1 MPFVS
6 SVTDSPRTSGCSD
19 SLRSS
24 LLLALLCGFVYLI
37 GLGAT
42 HFWDDDE
49 TYFAEVARE
58 MHLTGDWIVPRF
70 NRELFSHKPPMMF
83 WLMGAGFRLLGISEF
98 AARLP
103 AALFGFASVLLV
115 NQLGRRLHSRRA
127 GFWSAVILAT
137 SLNFVVIARAAACD
151 AELVFFCTLAVFL
164 YVRAVQP
171 AEGSK
176 AIEWGEPSFCDWCA
190 IYTAMGLAVL
200 TKGPIGLLLPGC
212 VLGLFR
218 LLTPT
223 STLMETSPIPTADTV
238 LSWKGRWLTV
248 IGWLASRLSPPRL
261 AREVWR
267 MSPGL
272 ALLCVLLVSGPWF
285 AAVGW
290 QTDGEFLR
298 GFFGTHHLHRFTAGM
313 DNHAGPAWFYL
324 AAICVGFFPWI
335 LLARPVIVELWH
347 RTKSAGRLSPADRLL
362 ICWIVVWVGFFSL
375 ATTKFPHYVVPAYP
389 ALALLT
395 GAFVARWES
404 DPALMGR
411 GSLALMWGT
420 LVLIGGGLLVIPG
433 VVARFLQLEIAWL
446 WIPGVPVV
454 IGGVSAFWFAQRRQ
468 VRQTLVVW
476 TVSTALFLVA
486 LFAWTATEVDRGQSN
501 VALARAMQA
510 ADPQRGCRVASW
522 HFFRPGLIYY
532 SAELA
537 GTHRI
542 EKLETVEELL
552 DWWQATPGPTFVVA
566 RSDELAREHPRLPA
580 DVREVARVP
589 WFMKQG
595 HELVLL
601 HRPGAGSETSAPVVG
616 GAQPGTSPR

>member
-6 SVTDSPRTSGCSD
+6 SVSAPPPTSNSSD
-19 SLRSS
+19 NVGSQ
-24 LLLALLCGFVYLI
+24 LLLALLCGFVFLT

-42 HFWDDDE
+42 HLWDDDE

-58 MHLTGDWIVPRF
+58 MHQTGDCIVPRF

-83 WLMGAGFRLLGISEF
+83 WLMAGGFRLFGISEF
-98 AARLP
+98 VARLP

-115 NQLGRRLHSRRA
+115 QQLGIRLHSRRA
-127 GFWSAVILAT
+127 GFWSAVVLAT

-151 AELVFFCTLAVFL
+151 AELVFFCTLAIFL
-164 YVRAVQP
+164 YVRAVQK
-171 AEGSK
+171 AAGSGTR
-176 AIEWGEPSFCDWCA
+176 EWGEPAFRDWCA
-190 IYTAMGLAVL
+190 IYVAMGFAVL

-218 LLTPT
+218 LLTPLSVQT
-223 STLMETSPIPTADTV
+223 PGSQPVATASPREGG
-238 LSWKGRWLTV
+238 WWGV
-248 IGWLASRLSPPRL
+248 IWRLACQLSPPRV

-272 ALLCVLLVSGPWF
+272 ALVCVVLVSGPWF

-335 LLARPVIVELWH
+335 LLARPVIVDLWR
-347 RTKSAGRLSPADRLL
+347 RTQSMGRLSPADRLL
-362 ICWIVVWVGFFSL
+362 VCWVTVWVGFFSL

-395 GAFVARWES
+395 GAFVARWEAE
-404 DPALMGR
+404 PALIGR
-411 GSLALMWGT
+411 GALALMWGT
-420 LVLIGGGLLVIPG
+420 LLLIGGGLLVIPG
-433 VVARFLQLEIAWL
+433 MVARHLQLEIGWL

-454 IGGVSAFWFAQRRQ
+454 IGGLVAFWYSQHRQ
-468 VRQTLVVW
+468 VGRVLGVW
-476 TVSTALFLVA
+476 TMSTALFLVS
-486 LFAWTATEVDRGQSN
+486 LFAWTAVEVDRGQSN
-501 VALARAMQA
+501 VALAQAMRA
-510 ADPQRGCRVASW
+510 ADPRGECQVASW

-532 SAELA
+532 SGELA
-537 GTHRI
+537 GAHRV
-542 EKLETVEELL
+542 ERLETPEELL
-552 DWWQATPGPTFVVA
+552 AWLQANPGPTFVVA
-566 RSDELAREHPRLPA
+566 RSDELARERDRLPA
-580 DVREVARVP
+580 DLQEVTRVP

-595 HELVLL
+595 HQLVLL
-601 HRPGAGSETSAPVVG
+601 RRPAAASVTPTPVVG
-616 GAQPGTSPR
+616 GGDSGTASR

>member
-1 MPFVS
+1 MPFIS
-6 SVTDSPRTSGCSD
+6 PDSAPTPTSTGSD
-19 SLRSS
+19 FVGSQLR
-24 LLLALLCGFVYLI
+24 LALLCGFVFLL

-49 TYFAEVARE
+49 TYFVEVARE
-58 MHLTGDWIVPRF
+58 MHQTGDWIVPRF

-83 WLMGAGFRLLGISEF
+83 WLMAGGFRLFGISEF
-98 AARLP
+98 VARLP
-103 AALFGFASVLLV
+103 AALFGLASVLLV
-115 NQLGRRLHSRRA
+115 HHLGSRLHSRLA

-151 AELVFFCTLAVFL
+151 AELVFFCTLSIFL
-164 YVRAVQP
+164 YVRAAQKRIAP
-171 AEGSK
+171 GQR
-176 AIEWGEPSFCDWCA
+176 EWGEPSFRDWCG
-190 IYTAMGLAVL
+190 IYFAMGFAVL

-218 LLTPT
+218 LLSPTPGEVSGSPT
-223 STLMETSPIPTADTV
+223 QAMESDLPG
-238 LSWKGRWLTV
+238 GRWAGLWQV
-248 IGWLASRLSPPRL
+248 ACRLSPLRV

-267 MSPGL
+267 MCPGL
-272 ALLCVLLVSGPWF
+272 ALGSVVLVAGPWF

-290 QTDGEFLR
+290 HTDGEFLR

-335 LLARPVIVELWH
+335 LLARPVLLDLW
-347 RTKSAGRLSPADRLL
+347 RRRQTAGRLSPADRLL
-362 ICWIVVWVGFFSL
+362 ICWVTVWVGFFSL

-395 GAFVARWES
+395 GAFVARWEAEPGLIS
-404 DPALMGR
+404 KRALG
-411 GSLALMWGT
+411 LMWGT
-420 LVLIGGGLLVIPG
+420 LLLIGGGLLVIPG
-433 VVARFLQLEIAWL
+433 MVAQHLRLEIGGL

-454 IGGVSAFWFAQRRQ
+454 LGGVMAWWSSQRQQ
-468 VRQTLVVW
+468 VRQSLGVW
-476 TVSTALFLVA
+476 TISTALFLVA
-486 LFAWTATEVDRGQSN
+486 LFGWTAAEVDRGQSN

-510 ADPQRGCRVASW
+510 ADPHGNCRVASW

-532 SAELA
+532 SGELA
-537 GTHRI
+537 GVDRV
-542 EKLETVEELL
+542 ERLETAEDLL
-552 DWWQATPGPTFVVA
+552 AWWKANPGPTFVVA
-566 RSDELAREHPRLPA
+566 RADELDRERARLPA
-580 DVREVARVP
+580 DLQEVTRVP

-601 HRPGAGSETSAPVVG
+601 RRPGEASKTPSPVLGVG
-616 GAQPGTSPR
+616 DSGTTAR